1 MNLMQQGVIRSR
13 QDVVTQLESYGLT
26 VARKRS
32 SISIADPDGGRNIRL
47 KGMIYERDFK
57 FGEGLRGE
65 IEAAGAG
72 YRAEREARVREAGD
86 VYQRGTAIKL
96 AEHQQ
101 RYPRAERQTTGMLR
115 ASVSTAMAWIFICF
129 ALLIG
134 ILSGIIWFQ
143 GTIITSRLSEM
154 DSYSQQLANL
164 KAKRRGRGDYSDD
177 KHRNTYMVVLPKQAH
192 GVETYTST
200 TDNTVVKYTAK

>member
-1 MNLMQQGVIRSR
+1 MIR
-13 QDVVTQLESYGLT
+13 T
-26 VARKRS
+26 
-32 SISIADPDGGRNIRL
+32 
-47 KGMIYERDFK
+47 
-57 FGEGLRGE
+57 
-65 IEAAGAG
+65 
-72 YRAEREARVREAGD
+72 
-86 VYQRGTAIKL
+86 
-96 AEHQQ
+96 
-101 RYPRAERQTTGMLR
+101 
-115 ASVSTAMAWIFICF
+115 SVSAAMAWVFLCF

-134 ILSGIIWFQ
+134 IMGGIIWFQ

-164 KAKRRGRGDYSDD
+164 KAKSGAGVAIYSDD

>member
-1 MNLMQQGVIRSR
+1 
-13 QDVVTQLESYGLT
+13 
-26 VARKRS
+26 
-32 SISIADPDGGRNIRL
+32 SISAELQSSSQSISNAIREQNGRL
-47 KGMIYERDFK
+47 
-57 FGEGLRGE
+57 
-65 IEAAGAG
+65 
-72 YRAEREARVREAGD
+72 
-86 VYQRGTAIKL
+86 
-96 AEHQQ
+96 
-101 RYPRAERQTTGMLR
+101 TGMLR

-164 KAKRRGRGDYSDD
+164 KAKSGAGVAIYSDD

-200 TDNTVVKYTAK
+200 TDN

>member
-1 MNLMQQGVIRSR
+1 MSEILNLAKGFEEKSKQQA
-13 QDVVTQLESYGLT
+13 QDTEQSVKREFERLET
-26 VARKRS
+26 
-32 SISIADPDGGRNIRL
+32 SISEDLKSSSQSISNAIHEQNGRL
-47 KGMIYERDFK
+47 TGMI
-57 FGEGLRGE
+57 
-65 IEAAGAG
+65 
-72 YRAEREARVREAGD
+72 RA
-86 VYQRGTAIKL
+86 TA
-96 AEHQQ
+96 
-101 RYPRAERQTTGMLR
+101 TTALI
-115 ASVSTAMAWIFICF
+115 WIVVCA

-164 KAKRRGRGDYSDD
+164 KAKSGAGVTIYSDD
-177 KHRNTYMVVLPKQAH
+177 TRRNTYLVVLPKQAH

>member
-1 MNLMQQGVIRSR
+1 
-13 QDVVTQLESYGLT
+13 
-26 VARKRS
+26 
-32 SISIADPDGGRNIRL
+32 
-47 KGMIYERDFK
+47 MIYERDFK

-101 RYPRAERQTTGMLR
+101 RYPRAERQTDGHAQSLCLNGDGVDIHLLR
-115 ASVSTAMAWIFICF
+115 PADWHPERDNLVSGHDHHLAPERDGQLQPA
-129 ALLIG
+129 AG
-134 ILSGIIWFQ
+134 EPE
-143 GTIITSRLSEM
+143 SE
-154 DSYSQQLANL
+154 
-164 KAKRRGRGDYSDD
+164 KRRGRGDYSDD
-177 KHRNTYMVVLPKQAH
+177 KHRNTYMAVLPKQAH

>member
-1 MNLMQQGVIRSR
+1 KQQA
-13 QDVVTQLESYGLT
+13 QDTEQSVKREFARLET
-26 VARKRS
+26 
-32 SISIADPDGGRNIRL
+32 SISAELQSSSQSISNAIREQNGRL
-47 KGMIYERDFK
+47 
-57 FGEGLRGE
+57 
-65 IEAAGAG
+65 
-72 YRAEREARVREAGD
+72 
-86 VYQRGTAIKL
+86 
-96 AEHQQ
+96 
-101 RYPRAERQTTGMLR
+101 TGMLR

-154 DSYSQQLANL
+154 DSYSQQLESL
-164 KAKRRGRGDYSDD
+164 KAKSGAGVAIYSDD